1 MALVSIKL
9 NKFTFKDSHPHIKGF
24 ILPHNPAEEKT
35 SRKIIQKFLKKHV
48 KNGDKLLVFA
58 DQEKDKLGNLVILQQ
73 ECDRA
78 NIELTISLYFENTN
92 SEDKESDSHFFR
104 EVDISLSQELY
115 GMKVW

>member
-78 NIELTISLYFENTN
+78 NIELTISLYCKDENHY
-92 SEDKESDSHFFR
+92 SEHFGEYYFR
-104 EVDISLSQELY
+104 EVDLSLSEELKN
-115 GMKVW
+115 MAIW